1 MKKTFLLFTALLSM
15 TLGFS
20 QTKKTTTKK
29 HTTHTVAKTT
39 TPAITAKAEA
49 VKEAPAT
56 DEKMEAAAPVATKAP
71 IEFTESKHSFGK
83 IPQGTPVT
91 YYFSFKNTSS
101 TPIVIESATAQCG
114 CTTPEYPKGA
124 VTKNSSEKI
133 KVTYNAASMGNF
145 TKQVTIRVAKYTE
158 PIVLTIDG
166 EVMAKDE
173 KKEGG
178 K

>member
-1 MKKTFLLFTALLSM
+1 MKKTIVLFAALVSLSV
-15 TLGFS
+15 GYS
-20 QTKKTTTKK
+20 QTMQKKSTKKPSTTTKASASSSTK
-29 HTTHTVAKTT
+29 VAEVKAATSV
-39 TPAITAKAEA
+39 AVDEKAEQ
-49 VKEAPAT
+49 
-56 DEKMEAAAPVATKAP
+56 AAPVAAKPP

-101 TPIVIESATAQCG
+101 TPVVIESATAQCG

-124 VTKNSSEKI
+124 VTKNSVEKI

-145 TKQVTIRVAKYTE
+145 TKQVTVKVAKFSE
-158 PIVLTIDG
+158 PIYLTIDG
-166 EVMAKDE
+166 EVVA
-173 KKEGG
+173 KEGG